1 MTVGRVEEV
10 SPDGQA
16 RVIYDADNR
25 AERPREEGAALLRD
39 AEDFIRRYLVL
50 PQGTLL
56 PVALWGK
63 GTHLFTIFDCFP
75 YLAVVSPTKQCGKTR
90 LLEVL
95 GLMCADAERTSNIS
109 EAALFRLVEQHH
121 PTLLLDE
128 MEQLREKGERA
139 QILRNLLNAGNRRDA
154 VAIRCADGGA
164 RIERCN
170 VFCPKALA
178 TIGLLPETITDRSI
192 CIQMQRRTHAEKI
205 ERFLFQKVQPE
216 ARRIRERFAAWAKY
230 HRDTIQAA
238 YANAPDLDFLGD
250 RDAEA
255 WMPLFAILAVA
266 DPGRLSALRQSAE
279 LLSGQKHEDASDESL
294 AVRALLD
301 ADSVLGDAG
310 EHIRSADLVSRL
322 RAIEESQ
329 WGDQDFDARRLA
341 RLLRS
346 FGIRSRPFREGDSTP
361 RGYEVRRVREIASR
375 YKAELS
381 ATSATNHENKNLQI
395 KNVADVSFNVPFSQR
410 VGDADE

>member
-10 SPDGQA
+10 SLDGQA
-16 RVIYDADNR
+16 RVIYDVNSR
-25 AERPREEGAALLRD
+25 AEALCEEGAALLRD

-50 PQGTLL
+50 PPGALL
-56 PVALWGK
+56 PLALWGK
-63 GTHLFTIFDCFP
+63 GTHLFPIFDCFP
-75 YLAVVSPTKQCGKTR
+75 YLAIGSPTKQCGKTR
-90 LLEVL
+90 LLEIL
-95 GLMCADAERTSNIS
+95 GLMCSDAERTSNIS
-109 EAALFRLVEQHH
+109 EAALFRLIEQQH

-178 TIGLLPETITDRSI
+178 TIGSLPETITDRAI
-192 CIQMQRRTHAEKI
+192 CIQMQRRTQAERI
-205 ERFLFQKVQPE
+205 ERFLFQKVEPE
-216 ARRIRERFAAWAKY
+216 ARKIRGRFAAWAKY

-238 YANAPDLDFLGD
+238 YADAPDLDFLGD

-266 DPGRLSALRQSAE
+266 DPRRLKELRQSAE
-279 LLSGQKHEDASDESL
+279 LLSGQKHADAADESL

-301 ADSVLGDAG
+301 AASVLRKG
-310 EHIRSADLVSRL
+310 EQYAASAELLTRMRS
-322 RAIEESQ
+322 IEESP
-329 WGDQDFDARRLA
+329 WSGPDFDARGLA
-341 RLLRS
+341 RLLRP
-346 FGIRSRPFREGDSTP
+346 FGIRSKVFRDGDSTP
-361 RGYEVRRVREIASR
+361 RGYEVARLAECARRYEVG
-375 YKAELS
+375 LS
-381 ATSATNHENKNLQI
+381 ATNATRKESKDLEINDVVD
-395 KNVADVSFNVPFSQR
+395 VARSMPFSQR
-410 VGDADE
+410 VGNADE

>member
-1 MTVGRVEEV
+1 MTVGRVEEI
-10 SPDGQA
+10 SPDGQT
-16 RVIYDADNR
+16 RVIYDANNR
-25 AERPREEGAALLRD
+25 AETLCEEGAALLRD

-50 PQGTLL
+50 PPGALL

-63 GTHLFTIFDCFP
+63 GTHLFPIFDCFP

-95 GLMCADAERTSNIS
+95 GLMCSDAERTSNIS
-109 EAALFRLVEQHH
+109 EAALFRLIEQHH

-178 TIGLLPETITDRSI
+178 TIGSLPETITDRAI
-192 CIQMQRRTHAEKI
+192 CIQMQRRTQAEKI
-205 ERFLFQKVQPE
+205 ERFLFQKVEPE
-216 ARRIRERFAAWAKY
+216 ARKLRERFAAWAKY

-266 DPGRLSALRQSAE
+266 DPGRLKELRQSAE
-279 LLSGQKHEDASDESL
+279 LLSGQKHEDAADESL

-301 ADSVLGDAG
+301 ADSVLGDAA
-310 EHIRSADLVSRL
+310 EHIRSADLLSRL
-322 RAIEESQ
+322 RAIEESP
-329 WGDQDFDARRLA
+329 WSNSDFDARRLA

-346 FGIRSRPFREGDSTP
+346 FGIRSKPFRDGDSTP
-361 RGYEVRRVREIASR
+361 RGYDIRRVREIASR
-375 YKAELS
+375 YKAGVSE
-381 ATSATNHENKNLQI
+381 TSATHHENKDLEVNG
-395 KNVADVSFNVPFSQR
+395 VADVARNVPLSQQA
-410 VGDADE
+410 GDADE

>member
-10 SPDGQA
+10 LSDGQT
-16 RVIYDADNR
+16 RVIYDAESR
-25 AERPREEGAALLRD
+25 AQTPCEEGAGLLRH
-39 AEDFIRRYLVL
+39 AEEFIRRYLVL
-50 PQGTLL
+50 PSGALL

-63 GTHLFTIFDCFP
+63 GTHLFPIFDCFP
-75 YLAVVSPTKQCGKTR
+75 YLAIVSPTKQCGKTR

-95 GLMCADAERTSNIS
+95 GLLCSDAERTSNIS
-109 EAALFRLVEQHH
+109 EAALFRLIELHH

-164 RIERCN
+164 RIDRCN

-178 TIGLLPETITDRSI
+178 TIGSLPDTITDRAI
-192 CIQMQRRTHAEKI
+192 CIQMQRRTQAEKI
-205 ERFLFQKVQPE
+205 ERFLFQKVEPE
-216 ARRIRERFAAWAKY
+216 ARKIRERFAAWAKY

-250 RDAEA
+250 RDAEV

-266 DPGRLSALRQSAE
+266 DPGRLKELRQSAE
-279 LLSGQKHEDASDESL
+279 LLSGQKHEDAAEESF

-301 ADSVLGDAG
+301 TDSVLGDAA
-310 EHIRSADLVSRL
+310 EHIRSADLLSRL
-322 RAIEESQ
+322 RAIEESP
-329 WGDQDFDARRLA
+329 WSSLDFDARRLA

-346 FGIRSRPFREGDSTP
+346 FGIRSKPFRDGESTP
-361 RGYEVRRVREIASR
+361 RGYETRRVREIASR
-375 YKAELS
+375 YKAGI
-381 ATSATNHENKNLQI
+381 SATNATHRENKDLDING
-395 KNVADVSFNVPFSQR
+395 VADVADSEAPSQR
-410 VGDADE
+410 SGDADE